1 MRNEIQMLGSITVF
15 SKRLSRLLEI
25 YYKNFNN
32 FPDKL
37 MININNDL
45 LNSFKYEIM
54 YSREIASFQT
64 VISMKMI
71 LFIIPCLNF

>member
-1 MRNEIQMLGSITVF
+1 MRNEIQMLGSITLF

>member
-1 MRNEIQMLGSITVF
+1 MLGSITVF

>member
-1 MRNEIQMLGSITVF
+1 MRNEIQMLGSITLF

-25 YYKNFNN
+25 YYKIFNN

-45 LNSFKYEIM
+45 LNSFKYEIK

-71 LFIIPCLNF
+71 LFIILCLNF

>member
-1 MRNEIQMLGSITVF
+1 MRNEIQMLGSITLF

-71 LFIIPCLNF
+71 LFIISCLNF